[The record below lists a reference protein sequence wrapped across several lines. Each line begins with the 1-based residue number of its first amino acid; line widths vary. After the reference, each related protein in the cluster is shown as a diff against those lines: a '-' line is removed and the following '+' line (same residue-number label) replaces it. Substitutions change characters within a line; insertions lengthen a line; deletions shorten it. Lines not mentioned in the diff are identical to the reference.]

1 MANVRI
7 RDQGKLTL
15 KDSDNSNSVSLQVPS
30 TVSSSQDF
38 IVPNADGAANTI
50 ITTNASG
57 GAGAVS
63 HITGSPVGYAGGRV
77 SSGAVACVLS
87 WRCVVSS
94 VPFFASL
101 VGLFLCACGVAFGL
115 ASPFV
120 FASGFLF
127 ACSAVCSLLARLG
140 F

>member
-1 MANVRI
+1 MVF
-7 RDQGKLTL
+7 LC
-15 KDSDNSNSVSLQVPS
+15 SPPS
-30 TVSSSQDF
+30 GLLGPLSR
-38 IVPNADGAANTI
+38 A
-50 ITTNASG
+50 G
-57 GAGAVS
+57 GRA
-63 HITGSPVGYAGGRV
+63 AGGRV

-127 ACSAVCSLLARLG
+127 ACAAVCSLLARLG